1 MNSVRPL
8 VGLKMTRRP
17 DAAVERAASTPNATF
32 VLSACLR
39 FSGSSRTP
47 TSKWMLFKDH

>member
-17 DAAVERAASTPNATF
+17 DTAAEKSASTPNATF

-39 FSGSSRTP
+39 VSQLELHAHQRVDP
-47 TSKWMLFKDH
+47 I